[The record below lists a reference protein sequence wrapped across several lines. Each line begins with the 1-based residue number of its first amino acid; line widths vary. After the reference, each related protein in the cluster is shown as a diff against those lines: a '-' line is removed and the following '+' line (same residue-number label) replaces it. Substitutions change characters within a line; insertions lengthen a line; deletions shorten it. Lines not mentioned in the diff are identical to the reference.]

1 MSKQN
6 DNTKP
11 SHENR
16 PVMLEWPG
24 KGEVGE
30 CTGVRIVQLHP
41 YGETTCPN
49 YTVPIEVSKK

>member
-30 CTGVRIVQLHP
+30 CTGCKDRATASIWWNNMSKLH
-41 YGETTCPN
+41 CSN
-49 YTVPIEVSKK
+49 